1 MKEIKNRI
9 ISKEVNAGICEIFY
23 LTPEIGERNAD
34 GYQEMKLAT
43 KRKVLNLET
52 FQVNSR
58 VSKEQI
64 KDLESL
70 HGVGGFD
77 TIGMV
82 KSVLENESQ
91 MQTQKLVKDI
101 IKYAGEQH
109 YKMGFSKLQMFLYNW
124 FSFIPK
130 KRIKT
135 DGDIPKILIT
145 ESNKI
150 GADSRLGAA
159 NYIIVSAGLGAR
171 IMDLPQFVFNDPNQP
186 SLDQGTGFI
195 YKTGMLGTSL
205 EVLIDPMM
213 KFNDMTVILGKNSQ
227 ENSEGVY
234 MAFCQPEW
242 DEIEIVGEDLMSY
255 TMVQLRSRLAIQ
267 PTDNAHLNY
276 LTFEFTDKP
285 HNIFTHLWNKISKGK
300 GNGSN

>member
-9 ISKEVNAGICEIFY
+9 VAKESEAGLAEIFY
-23 LTPEIGERNAD
+23 LTPEVGEMNSD
-34 GYQEMKLAT
+34 GYQEMNLAT
-43 KRKVLNLET
+43 RRKILNLET
-52 FQVNSR
+52 FQVNSK

-64 KDLESL
+64 NDLQTL
-70 HGVGGFD
+70 HGVD
-77 TIGMV
+77 TIGMI

-109 YKMGFSKLQMFLYNW
+109 YKMGFSKLQMFLYNF

-130 KRIKT
+130 KRIKSE
-135 DGDIPKILIT
+135 GDIPKILIT
-145 ESNKI
+145 ASNKI
-150 GADSRLGAA
+150 GADSRLGPA

-195 YKTGMLGTSL
+195 YKTGILGTSL

-213 KFNDMTVILGKNSQ
+213 KYNDMTVIVGKNSQ

-242 DEIEIVGEDLMSY
+242 DEIDLVGEDLMPY
-255 TMVQLRSRLAIQ
+255 TMVQLRNKLAVQ

-285 HNIFTHLWNKISKGK
+285 HNIFTHLWNKLSKK
-300 GNGSN
+300 KESGSN